1 MNKTLRIVTFCL
13 TMAVES
19 IQLEDCLC
27 RVGMEGR
34 WIIFD
39 NECLDMEK
47 EVVDKEFDIDL
58 TCVEKTSSLYSG
70 NSSQVIM

>member
-13 TMAVES
+13 TVAVES

-34 WIIFD
+34 RKYWIIFD
-39 NECLDMEK
+39 NECLDMESR
-47 EVVDKEFDIDL
+47 EVGSRK
-58 TCVEKTSSLYSG
+58 
-70 NSSQVIM
+70 